1 VVNDATAPQ
10 GAYSQRSFVAVLLN
24 VLVIEFSLWFAVPY
38 LYLAF
43 YVLPLIAID
52 LIVALVLKSRGGM
65 LGQIGRGMLIG
76 LLCVP
81 AGLLILLPGFF
92 IAQASGLV

>member
-10 GAYSQRSFVAVLLN
+10 SAYSQRSFVAVLLN
-24 VLVIEFSLWFAVPY
+24 VLVIEFSLWFTVPY
-38 LYLAF
+38 LYLAI